1 MKSIDVEINSRT
13 MTILR
18 GTKIRD
24 LVDQKEIL
32 DNFYVAALLN
42 SKVVSLN
49 YSIKSSCK
57 INFLTPKDKQGH
69 QIFMNSLTFLL
80 FTAFHKLYPEKKL
93 FISHSIG
100 DSFYFYLE
108 EDIITSEMVDALNK
122 KLEEYVNNNLFIDVE
137 FWDKDE
143 ALNFFRDNE
152 YISNLLTYSSSNS
165 FMVVSLDG
173 YTTISITPIAQ
184 YTGVLKPFKLI
195 HFNDGIILHFPPYFQ
210 YPEFR
215 KFDEKSRLFNV
226 YKEHKKILSSIQID
240 TVGKLN
246 KAIIK
251 REAIDII
258 LISETIQMAKITEIA
273 KEIVNRKNVKLVT
286 IAGPSSSGKTTFSKK
301 LMVALRSLGIPAF
314 AISLDDYFVDREKTP
329 RDENGDYDFECI
341 EALDIEYFN
350 QNMNDILSKKVVEI
364 PIFDFVTG
372 SRKKHGVLH
381 KPKENEI
388 IIIEGIH
395 GLNPKLTYKIDK
407 KFLFKIYISPL
418 TQLNVSPEIRIPTT
432 RARLIRRMVRDFRY
446 RGVSAESTLARWPS
460 VVRGEE
466 KNIFP
471 YQNEADMFF
480 DSALIYEQAVLRTFA
495 EPLLKSIP
503 PDSEFYT
510 EASMLLDF
518 ILHFVPIPA
527 DYVPNTSL
535 LREFIGSSLYI
546 QNF

>member
-1 MKSIDVEINSRT
+1 MKSIDIEINSKT
-13 MTILR
+13 LTVLR

-24 LVDQKEIL
+24 LIEQKEL
-32 DNFYVAALLN
+32 VDNQYVAALLN
-42 SKVVSLN
+42 SKVVSFN

-57 INFLTPKDKQGH
+57 INFLTPKDRQGH
-69 QIFMNSLTFLL
+69 QIFMSSLTFLL

-93 FISHSIG
+93 VISHSIG
-100 DSFYFYLE
+100 DSFFFYLQE
-108 EDIITSEMVDALNK
+108 GSISADMVNNIYK
-122 KLEEYVNNNLFIDVE
+122 KMEEYVNSNLFIDVE

-143 ALNFFRDNE
+143 AINYFKDDE
-152 YISNLLTYSSSNS
+152 DISNLLIYSSSNS
-165 FMVVSLDG
+165 FIVVSLDG

-195 HFNDGIILHFPPYFQ
+195 HFNDGIVLHFPPFFQ
-210 YPEFR
+210 FPEYR
-215 KFDEKSRLFNV
+215 KFDEKSRLFNI
-226 YKEHKKILSSIQID
+226 YKEHKKVLSSIGVD

-246 KAIIK
+246 EAIIR

-258 LISETIQMAKITEIA
+258 LIAETIQMAKITEIA
-273 KEIVNRKNVKLVT
+273 QEIVNHQDVKLVT

-329 RDENGDYDFECI
+329 RDENGDYDFECL

-350 QNMNDILSKKVVEI
+350 QNMNDILNQKDVEL
-364 PIFDFVTG
+364 PLFDFVSG
-372 SRKKHGVLH
+372 SRKKNGILH
-381 KPKENEI
+381 RAKKNEI

-407 KFLFKIYISPL
+407 KYLFKIYISPL
-418 TQLNVSPEIRIPTT
+418 TQLNISPEIRIPTT

-446 RGVSAESTLARWPS
+446 RGVSAVSTLARWPS

-471 YQNEADMFF
+471 FQNNADMFF
-480 DSALIYEQAVLRTFA
+480 DSALIYEQSILRTFA

-503 PDSEFYT
+503 LNSEYYT
-510 EASMLLDF
+510 ESSILLDF

>member
-1 MKSIDVEINSRT
+1 MKSIEIKINSKKIT
-13 MTILR
+13 VLR

-24 LVDQKEIL
+24 LIEQKEII
-32 DNFYVAALLN
+32 DNQYVAALLN
-42 SKVVSLN
+42 SKVVSFN

-69 QIFMNSLTFLL
+69 QVFMNSLTFLL
-80 FTAFHKLYPEKKL
+80 FTAFHKLFPEKKL
-93 FISHSIG
+93 IISHSIG

-108 EDIITSEMVDALNK
+108 DGIITSDMVEKIINK
-122 KLEEYVNNNLFIDVE
+122 MNEYVNNNLFIDVE

-143 ALNFFRDNE
+143 AINFFKNDE
-152 YISNLLTYSSSNS
+152 DISNLLIYSSSNS
-165 FMVVSLDG
+165 FIVVSLDG

-184 YTGVLKPFKLI
+184 YTGVLKPFNLI
-195 HFNDGIILHFPPYFQ
+195 HYNDGLVLHFPPYFQ
-210 YPEFR
+210 FPQFR
-215 KFDEKSRLFNV
+215 PFDEKSKLFSI
-226 YKEHKKILSSIQID
+226 YKEHKKILSSIEID

-246 KAIIK
+246 EAIIR

-258 LISETIQMAKITEIA
+258 LIAETIQMAKITDIA
-273 KEIVNRKNVKLVT
+273 KQIVDRPDVKLIT

-314 AISLDDYFVDREKTP
+314 AISLDDYFVNREKTP
-329 RDENGDYDFECI
+329 KDEKGDYDFECI
-341 EALDIEYFN
+341 EALDIDYFN
-350 QNMNDILSKKVVEI
+350 QNMNDILSRKQVEL
-364 PIFDFVTG
+364 PLFDFVSG
-372 SRKKHGVLH
+372 SRKKEGIIH

-407 KFLFKIYISPL
+407 KYLFKIYISPL
-418 TQLNVSPEIRIPTT
+418 TQLNISPEIRIPTT

-446 RGVSAESTLARWPS
+446 RGVTAVSTLARWSS
-460 VVRGEE
+460 VVKGEE

-471 YQNEADMFF
+471 YQNNADMFF
-480 DSALIYEQAVLRTFA
+480 DSALIYEQAILRTFA
-495 EPLLKSIP
+495 EPLLKSVP
-503 PDSEFYT
+503 LESEYYT
-510 EASMLLDF
+510 EASILLDF

>member
-1 MKSIDVEINSRT
+1 MKSIDIEINSKT
-13 MTILR
+13 LTVLR

-24 LVDQKEIL
+24 LIEQKEL
-32 DNFYVAALLN
+32 VDNQYVAALLN
-42 SKVVSLN
+42 SKVVSFN

-57 INFLTPKDKQGH
+57 INFLTPKDRQGH
-69 QIFMNSLTFLL
+69 QIFMSSLTFLL

-93 FISHSIG
+93 VISHSIG
-100 DSFYFYLE
+100 DSFFFYLQE
-108 EDIITSEMVDALNK
+108 GSISVDMVNNINK
-122 KLEEYVNNNLFIDVE
+122 KMEEYVSSNLFIDVE

-143 ALNFFRDNE
+143 AINYFKDDE
-152 YISNLLTYSSSNS
+152 DMSNLLIYSSSNS
-165 FMVVSLDG
+165 FIVVSLDG

-195 HFNDGIILHFPPYFQ
+195 HFNDGIVLHFPPFFQ
-210 YPEFR
+210 FPEYR
-215 KFDEKSRLFNV
+215 KFDEKSRLFNI
-226 YKEHKKILSSIQID
+226 YKEHKKVLSSIGVD

-246 KAIIK
+246 EAIIR

-258 LISETIQMAKITEIA
+258 LIAETIQMAKITEIA
-273 KEIVNRKNVKLVT
+273 QEIVNHQDVKLVT

-329 RDENGDYDFECI
+329 RDENGDYDFECL

-350 QNMNDILSKKVVEI
+350 QNMNDILNQKDVEL
-364 PIFDFVTG
+364 PLFDFVSG
-372 SRKKHGVLH
+372 SRKKNGIFHRA
-381 KPKENEI
+381 KKNEI

-407 KFLFKIYISPL
+407 KYLFKIYISPL
-418 TQLNVSPEIRIPTT
+418 TQLNISPEIRIPTT

-446 RGVSAESTLARWPS
+446 RGVSAVSTLARWPS

-471 YQNEADMFF
+471 FQNNADMFF
-480 DSALIYEQAVLRTFA
+480 DSALIYEQSILRTFA
-495 EPLLKSIP
+495 EPLLKSVP
-503 PDSEFYT
+503 LNSEYYT
-510 EASMLLDF
+510 ESSILLDF

>member
-1 MKSIDVEINSRT
+1 MKSINIEIDSKT
-13 MTILR
+13 LTVLR

-24 LVDQKEIL
+24 IIEQKEII
-32 DNFYVAALLN
+32 DNQYVAALLN

-57 INFLTPKDKQGH
+57 VSFLTPKDKQGH
-69 QIFMNSLTFLL
+69 QIFMSSLTFLL
-80 FTAFHKLYPEKKL
+80 FAAFHNLYPEKKL

-100 DSFYFYLE
+100 DSFFFYLE
-108 EDIITSEMVDALNK
+108 DGVITSQMVENTFNK
-122 KLEEYVNNNLFIDVE
+122 MEEYINNNLFIDVE

-143 ALNFFRDNE
+143 AINYFKDDE
-152 YISNLLTYSSSNS
+152 DIVNLLTFSSSNS
-165 FMVVSLDG
+165 FIVVSLDG
-173 YTTISITPIAQ
+173 YTTVSITPIAQ

-195 HFNDGIILHFPPYFQ
+195 PFNDGMVLHFPPCSQF
-210 YPEFR
+210 PEFR
-215 KFDEKSRLFNV
+215 EFDKKSRLFSV
-226 YKEHKKILSSIQID
+226 YIEHKKLLNSIGID

-246 KAIIK
+246 EAIIR

-258 LISETIQMAKITEIA
+258 LIAETIQMSKITEIA
-273 KEIVNRKNVKLVT
+273 QKIVSNPEVKLVT

-301 LMVALRSLGIPAF
+301 LMVALRSLGIAAF

-329 RDENGDYDFECI
+329 RDENGDYDFECL

-350 QNMNDILSKKVVEI
+350 QNMNDILSKKEVEI

-372 SRKKHGVLH
+372 SRKKNGTLH
-381 KPKENEI
+381 KPKQNEI

-407 KFLFKIYISPL
+407 KYLFKIYISPL
-418 TQLNVSPEIRIPTT
+418 TQINISPQIRIPTT

-446 RGVSAESTLARWPS
+446 RGVSAVSTLARWES
-460 VVRGEE
+460 VRKGEE

-471 YQNEADMFF
+471 YQNHADMFF
-480 DSALIYEQAVLRTFA
+480 DSALIYEQAILRTFA
-495 EPLLKSIP
+495 EPLLKSVP
-503 PDSEFYT
+503 LDSEYYT
-510 EASMLLDF
+510 EASILLDF
-518 ILHFVPIPA
+518 ILHFIPIPV

>member
-1 MKSIDVEINSRT
+1 MKSIDIEINSKT
-13 MTILR
+13 LTVLR

-24 LVDQKEIL
+24 LIEQKEL
-32 DNFYVAALLN
+32 VDNQYVAALLN
-42 SKVVSLN
+42 SKVVSFN

-57 INFLTPKDKQGH
+57 INFLTPKDRQGH
-69 QIFMNSLTFLL
+69 QIFMSSLTFLL

-93 FISHSIG
+93 VISHSIG
-100 DSFYFYLE
+100 DSFFFYLQE
-108 EDIITSEMVDALNK
+108 GSISADMVNNIYK
-122 KLEEYVNNNLFIDVE
+122 KMEEYVNSNLFIDVE

-143 ALNFFRDNE
+143 AINYFKDDE
-152 YISNLLTYSSSNS
+152 DISNLLIYSSSNS
-165 FMVVSLDG
+165 FIVVSLDG

-195 HFNDGIILHFPPYFQ
+195 HFNDGIVLHFPPFFQ
-210 YPEFR
+210 FPEYR
-215 KFDEKSRLFNV
+215 KFDEKSRLFNI
-226 YKEHKKILSSIQID
+226 YKEHKKVLSSIGVD

-246 KAIIK
+246 EAIIR

-258 LISETIQMAKITEIA
+258 LIAETIQMAKITEIA
-273 KEIVNRKNVKLVT
+273 QEIVNHQDVKLVT

-329 RDENGDYDFECI
+329 RDENGDYDFECL

-350 QNMNDILSKKVVEI
+350 QNMNDILNQKDVEL
-364 PIFDFVTG
+364 PLFDFVSG
-372 SRKKHGVLH
+372 SRKKNGILH
-381 KPKENEI
+381 RAKKNEI

-407 KFLFKIYISPL
+407 KYLFKIYISPL
-418 TQLNVSPEIRIPTT
+418 TQLNISPEIRIPTT

-446 RGVSAESTLARWPS
+446 RGVSAVSTLARWPS

-471 YQNEADMFF
+471 FQNNADMFF
-480 DSALIYEQAVLRTFA
+480 DSALIYEQSILRTFA
-495 EPLLKSIP
+495 EPLLKSVP
-503 PDSEFYT
+503 LNSEYYT
-510 EASMLLDF
+510 ESSILLDF

>member
-1 MKSIDVEINSRT
+1 MKSIDIEINNK
-13 MTILR
+13 TITVLR

-24 LVDQKEIL
+24 LIEQKEII
-32 DNFYVAALLN
+32 DNQYVAALLN
-42 SKVVSLN
+42 SKVVSFN

-69 QIFMNSLTFLL
+69 QIFMSSLTFLL
-80 FTAFHKLYPEKKL
+80 FTAFHKLYPDNKL
-93 FISHSIG
+93 IISHSIG
-100 DSFYFYLE
+100 DSFYFYLKSG
-108 EDIITSEMVDALNK
+108 TVSSEMVENIYNK
-122 KLEEYVNNNLFIDVE
+122 MLEYVNNNLFIDVE

-143 ALNFFRDNE
+143 AINYFKDDEDLA
-152 YISNLLTYSSSNS
+152 NLLIYSSSNS
-165 FMVVSLDG
+165 FIVVSLDG

-195 HFNDGIILHFPPYFQ
+195 HYNDGIVLHFPPYFQ
-210 YPEFR
+210 FPEYR
-215 KFDEKSRLFNV
+215 AFDEKSRLFTI
-226 YKEHKKILSSIQID
+226 YKEHKRVLSSIGID

-246 KAIIK
+246 DAIIK

-258 LISETIQMAKITEIA
+258 LIAETIQMAKITEIA
-273 KEIVNRKNVKLVT
+273 KEIVNRPDVKIVT

-301 LMVALRSLGIPAF
+301 LMVALRSLGFPAF

-329 RDENGDYDFECI
+329 RDENGDYDFECL
-341 EALDIEYFN
+341 EALDVEFFN
-350 QNMNDILSKKVVEI
+350 QNMNDILNGKQVEL
-364 PIFDFVTG
+364 PLFDFVTG
-372 SRKKHGVLH
+372 SRKKNGIKF

-418 TQLNVSPEIRIPTT
+418 TQLNISSEIRIPTT

-446 RGVSAESTLARWPS
+446 RGVSASSTLSRWPS
-460 VVRGEE
+460 VIRGEE

-471 YQNEADMFF
+471 YQNNADMFF

-503 PDSEFYT
+503 LDSEFYT
-510 EASMLLDF
+510 EASILLDF